1 MDSRRWKEKSRCN
14 SATYKE
20 NDRKITK
27 RFADDEA
34 DDEPTKKRHFQPV
47 YRAAGAGI

>member
-1 MDSRRWKEKSRCN
+1 MDCRRHKEKSRCN

-27 RFADDEA
+27 SFADDAA
-34 DDEPTKKRHFQPV
+34 DDEPTKKRSFQTTFRP
-47 YRAAGAGI
+47 AGTGI